1 MDMETRYCIVPKP
14 KHHFHF
20 LTIYAKWF
28 DKADSV
34 CLNMLG
40 TVVSDHIILKEDA
53 KGVRVFVPTAYDY
66 HQMLK
71 ELENF

>member
-1 MDMETRYCIVPKP
+1 MDMETRYCIIPKP
-14 KHHFHF
+14 EQHFIS
-20 LTIYAKWF
+20 TYANWF

-40 TVVSDHIILKEDA
+40 MVVPDYIILKEDA
-53 KGVRVFVPTAYDY
+53 QGVRVFVPTAYDY
-66 HQMLK
+66 HRMLK

>member
-1 MDMETRYCIVPKP
+1 METRYCIIPKP
-14 KHHFHF
+14 EHRSI
-20 LTIYAKWF
+20 TTYANWF

-40 TVVSDHIILKEDA
+40 KIVSDYIILKEDA
-53 KGVRVFVPTAYDY
+53 QGVRMFVPTAYDY